1 MSHHKIIFEDVYY
14 SYPDGKKAL
23 NGINFEIHHGE
34 SVAIVGSNGAG
45 KSTML
50 LTMVGIMLPQSGKI
64 IIGDVPL
71 TKKTIPVIRQK
82 IGFTFQNADDQLFN
96 ATVYDDVAFGPRNY
110 KLSEDEVKKRVD
122 RALEIVGAS
131 HLKDRPPY
139 KLSGGEKRSVSIA
152 SVLSM
157 EPDILLMDEPSAAL
171 DPKNRRR
178 LINLLKDF
186 MHTKIIA
193 THDLDMVLDACDR
206 TIIIGNGQVLA
217 DGKSKEILN
226 DAELLDSCGLEK
238 PLVLQGCPICG
249 SPKET
254 LFRDR

>member
-1 MSHHKIIFEDVYY
+1 
-14 SYPDGKKAL
+14 
-23 NGINFEIHHGE
+23 
-34 SVAIVGSNGAG
+34 
-45 KSTML
+45 ML

-157 EPDILLMDEPSAAL
+157 EPEIGGGVIINISSIAGLYGGAAGATYTASKHAVVGL
-171 DPKNRRR
+171 TKNTAFMYA
-178 LINLLKDF
+178 LKN
-186 MHTKIIA
+186 IRCNAICPGAVA
-193 THDLDMVLDACDR
+193 TE
-206 TIIIGNGQVLA
+206 IGNSEFMKNINMEGVQRTGIGMPLNPRTGEASEIAKVAVFLASDDASFVNGQCIAV
-217 DGKSKEILN
+217 DGGWR
-226 DAELLDSCGLEK
+226 AY
-238 PLVLQGCPICG
+238 
-249 SPKET
+249 
-254 LFRDR
+254 